1 MIYENKELIL
11 AVILSICFG
20 GLFAGGFLLKEKFM
34 RFMQGRNG
42 VDQFARFTMGVALAA
57 IVLTLFTGTRSG
69 IGAFLDLFG
78 MAAIVYTYFRI
89 FSKNISKRYQENQK
103 YLQMTDKLRTRF
115 QKEKRMM
122 SQRKDYHI
130 YSCPGCGQKIR
141 IPRGGFKKVEIECPK
156 CHTKFIKR
164 R

>member
-1 MIYENKELIL
+1 
-11 AVILSICFG
+11 
-20 GLFAGGFLLKEKFM
+20 
-34 RFMQGRNG
+34 MQGRNG

-57 IVLTLFTGTRSG
+57 IVLTLFTGPRSG

-103 YLQMTDKLRTRF
+103 YLQMTDKLRARF

>member
-1 MIYENKELIL
+1 MRIYYHGACGLAIVRDTLYRYELLLLL
-11 AVILSICFG
+11 AVVG
-20 GLFAGGFLLKEKFM
+20 GQVTRTA
-34 RFMQGRNG
+34 QQNG
-42 VDQFARFTMGVALAA
+42 
-57 IVLTLFTGTRSG
+57 
-69 IGAFLDLFG
+69 
-78 MAAIVYTYFRI
+78 
-89 FSKNISKRYQENQK
+89 QENQK
-103 YLQMTDKLRTRF
+103 YLQMTDKLRARF

>member
-1 MIYENKELIL
+1 
-11 AVILSICFG
+11 
-20 GLFAGGFLLKEKFM
+20 
-34 RFMQGRNG
+34 MQGRNG

-103 YLQMTDKLRTRF
+103 YLQMTDKLRARF

-122 SQRKDYHI
+122 SQRKDYQFTAVLAVVRK
-130 YSCPGCGQKIR
+130 SVSPEADLRKWR
-141 IPRGGFKKVEIECPK
+141 LNVLSVIPNL
-156 CHTKFIKR
+156 
-164 R
+164 

>member
-1 MIYENKELIL
+1 
-11 AVILSICFG
+11 
-20 GLFAGGFLLKEKFM
+20 
-34 RFMQGRNG
+34 MQGRNG

-103 YLQMTDKLRTRF
+103 YLQMTDKLRARF

-141 IPRGGFKKVEIECPK
+141 IPRGGFKQVAIECPN

>member
-1 MIYENKELIL
+1 M
-11 AVILSICFG
+11 
-20 GLFAGGFLLKEKFM
+20 KEKFM

-57 IVLTLFTGTRSG
+57 IVLTVFTGTRSG

>member
-1 MIYENKELIL
+1 
-11 AVILSICFG
+11 
-20 GLFAGGFLLKEKFM
+20 
-34 RFMQGRNG
+34 MQGRNG

-103 YLQMTDKLRTRF
+103 YLQMTDKLRARF
-115 QKEKRMM
+115 KKEKRMM

>member
-1 MIYENKELIL
+1 
-11 AVILSICFG
+11 
-20 GLFAGGFLLKEKFM
+20 
-34 RFMQGRNG
+34 MQGRYG
-42 VDQFARFTMGVALAA
+42 VLDTPRFTMGVALAA

-103 YLQMTDKLRTRF
+103 YLQMTDKLRARF

>member
-1 MIYENKELIL
+1 MIVKKYGEIYREGLEAKVKALNLTDNVKFINKYLDITT
-11 AVILSICFG
+11 
-20 GLFAGGFLLKEKFM
+20 LLE
-34 RFMQGRNG
+34 
-42 VDQFARFTMGVALAA
+42 
-57 IVLTLFTGTRSG
+57 
-69 IGAFLDLFG
+69 
-78 MAAIVYTYFRI
+78 
-89 FSKNISKRYQENQK
+89 
-103 YLQMTDKLRTRF
+103 YLQMTDKLRARF

>member
-1 MIYENKELIL
+1 M
-11 AVILSICFG
+11 
-20 GLFAGGFLLKEKFM
+20 KEKFM

-42 VDQFARFTMGVALAA
+42 VDQFARFTMGIALAA

>member
-1 MIYENKELIL
+1 M
-11 AVILSICFG
+11 
-20 GLFAGGFLLKEKFM
+20 KEKFM

-69 IGAFLDLFG
+69 SGAFLDLFG

-103 YLQMTDKLRTRF
+103 YLQMTDKLRARF

>member
-1 MIYENKELIL
+1 
-11 AVILSICFG
+11 
-20 GLFAGGFLLKEKFM
+20 
-34 RFMQGRNG
+34 MQGRNG

-57 IVLTLFTGTRSG
+57 IVITLFTGTRSG

>member
-1 MIYENKELIL
+1 
-11 AVILSICFG
+11 
-20 GLFAGGFLLKEKFM
+20 
-34 RFMQGRNG
+34 MQGRNG

-57 IVLTLFTGTRSG
+57 IVHTLFTGTRSG

-103 YLQMTDKLRTRF
+103 YLQMTDKLRARF

-141 IPRGGFKKVEIECPK
+141 IPKGHGKIEIRCPK
-156 CHTKFIKR
+156 CNNKFIR
-164 R
+164 RS

>member
-1 MIYENKELIL
+1 
-11 AVILSICFG
+11 
-20 GLFAGGFLLKEKFM
+20 
-34 RFMQGRNG
+34 MQGRNG

-57 IVLTLFTGTRSG
+57 IVLTVFTGTRSG
-69 IGAFLDLFG
+69 SGAFLDLFG

-103 YLQMTDKLRTRF
+103 YLQMTDKLRARF

-122 SQRKDYHI
+122 RQRKDYHI

>member
-1 MIYENKELIL
+1 MR
-11 AVILSICFG
+11 
-20 GLFAGGFLLKEKFM
+20 EKFI

-42 VDQFARFTMGVALAA
+42 VDQFSRFTMGVALVA
-57 IVLTLFTGTRSG
+57 IVLTLFTGTRNLL
-69 IGAFLDLFG
+69 GAFLDILG
-78 MAAIVYTYFRI
+78 MAALVYTYYRI
-89 FSKNISKRYQENQK
+89 FSKNISKRYAENQK
-103 YLQMTDKLRTRF
+103 YLSVSAKYRSWF

>member
-1 MIYENKELIL
+1 M
-11 AVILSICFG
+11 
-20 GLFAGGFLLKEKFM
+20 KEKFM
-34 RFMQGRNG
+34 KFMQGRNG
-42 VDQFARFTMGVALAA
+42 VDQFSRFTMGVALVS
-57 IVLTLFTGTRSG
+57 IVLTIFTGTRSTLG
-69 IGAFLDLFG
+69 TFLDLFG

-89 FSKNISKRYQENQK
+89 FSKNISKRWQENQK
-103 YLQMTDKLRTRF
+103 YLQAMDKLRARF

>member
-1 MIYENKELIL
+1 
-11 AVILSICFG
+11 
-20 GLFAGGFLLKEKFM
+20 
-34 RFMQGRNG
+34 MQGRNG
-42 VDQFARFTMGVALAA
+42 VDQFSRFTMGVALVA

-103 YLQMTDKLRTRF
+103 YLQAMDKLKARF

-130 YSCPGCGQKIR
+130 YSCPGCGQKIL

>member
-1 MIYENKELIL
+1 M
-11 AVILSICFG
+11 
-20 GLFAGGFLLKEKFM
+20 KEKFM
-34 RFMQGRNG
+34 KFMQGRNG
-42 VDQFARFTMGVALAA
+42 VDQFSRFTMGVALVS
-57 IVLTLFTGTRSG
+57 IVLTIFTGTRSTLG
-69 IGAFLDLFG
+69 TFLDLFG

-89 FSKNISKRYQENQK
+89 FSKNISKRWQENQK
-103 YLQMTDKLRTRF
+103 YLQAMDKLRVRF

>member
-1 MIYENKELIL
+1 
-11 AVILSICFG
+11 
-20 GLFAGGFLLKEKFM
+20 LKEKFM

-42 VDQFARFTMGVALAA
+42 VDQFARFTMGIALAA

>member
-1 MIYENKELIL
+1 M
-11 AVILSICFG
+11 
-20 GLFAGGFLLKEKFM
+20 KEKFM

-57 IVLTLFTGTRSG
+57 IVLTVFTGTRSG

-103 YLQMTDKLRTRF
+103 YLQMTDKLRARF

-130 YSCPGCGQKIR
+130 YSRKSVFPEADLRKWR
-141 IPRGGFKKVEIECPK
+141 LNVPSVIPNL
-156 CHTKFIKR
+156 
-164 R
+164 

>member
-1 MIYENKELIL
+1 
-11 AVILSICFG
+11 
-20 GLFAGGFLLKEKFM
+20 
-34 RFMQGRNG
+34 MQGRNG

-57 IVLTLFTGTRSG
+57 IVLTLFTETRSG

-103 YLQMTDKLRTRF
+103 YLQMTDKLRARF

>member
-1 MIYENKELIL
+1 M
-11 AVILSICFG
+11 
-20 GLFAGGFLLKEKFM
+20 KEKFM

-42 VDQFARFTMGVALAA
+42 VDQFARFTMGVAL
-57 IVLTLFTGTRSG
+57 
-69 IGAFLDLFG
+69 
-78 MAAIVYTYFRI
+78 AAIVYTYFRI

-103 YLQMTDKLRTRF
+103 YLQMTDKLRARC

-122 SQRKDYHI
+122 RQRKDYHI

>member
-1 MIYENKELIL
+1 
-11 AVILSICFG
+11 
-20 GLFAGGFLLKEKFM
+20 
-34 RFMQGRNG
+34 MQGRNG

-103 YLQMTDKLRTRF
+103 YLQMTDKLRDRF
-115 QKEKRMM
+115 QKYKRMM

>member
-1 MIYENKELIL
+1 
-11 AVILSICFG
+11 
-20 GLFAGGFLLKEKFM
+20 
-34 RFMQGRNG
+34 MQGRNG

-130 YSCPGCGQKIR
+130 YSCPGCGEKIR

>member
-1 MIYENKELIL
+1 M
-11 AVILSICFG
+11 
-20 GLFAGGFLLKEKFM
+20 KEKFM

-103 YLQMTDKLRTRF
+103 YLQMTDKLRARF

-122 SQRKDYHI
+122 SQQQGLSYLQLPWLRSENP
-130 YSCPGCGQKIR
+130 YSQRR
-141 IPRGGFKKVEIECPK
+141 I
-156 CHTKFIKR
+156 
-164 R
+164 

>member
-1 MIYENKELIL
+1 MKLKDRFIRFMYGRYGVDSFGKFTIWGSLIL
-11 AVILSICFG
+11 MLIAGWTHRGILSW
-20 GLFAGGFLLKEKFM
+20 LAWAG
-34 RFMQGRNG
+34 
-42 VDQFARFTMGVALAA
+42 
-57 IVLTLFTGTRSG
+57 IIYS
-69 IGAFLDLFG
+69 
-78 MAAIVYTYFRI
+78 YFRM
-89 FSKNISKRYQENQK
+89 FSKNTYKRAAENQK
-103 YLQMTDKLRTRF
+103 YLQATDKLKARF

>member
-1 MIYENKELIL
+1 
-11 AVILSICFG
+11 
-20 GLFAGGFLLKEKFM
+20 
-34 RFMQGRNG
+34 MQGRNG

-103 YLQMTDKLRTRF
+103 YLQMTDKLRARF

-141 IPRGGFKKVEIECPK
+141 IPRGGFKKLRLNVPSVIPNL
-156 CHTKFIKR
+156 
-164 R
+164 

>member
-1 MIYENKELIL
+1 M
-11 AVILSICFG
+11 
-20 GLFAGGFLLKEKFM
+20 KEKFM

-103 YLQMTDKLRTRF
+103 YLQMTDKLRARF

-130 YSCPGCGQKIR
+130 YSCPGCGQIR

>member
-1 MIYENKELIL
+1 
-11 AVILSICFG
+11 
-20 GLFAGGFLLKEKFM
+20 
-34 RFMQGRNG
+34 MQGRNG

-103 YLQMTDKLRTRF
+103 YLQAMDKLKARF